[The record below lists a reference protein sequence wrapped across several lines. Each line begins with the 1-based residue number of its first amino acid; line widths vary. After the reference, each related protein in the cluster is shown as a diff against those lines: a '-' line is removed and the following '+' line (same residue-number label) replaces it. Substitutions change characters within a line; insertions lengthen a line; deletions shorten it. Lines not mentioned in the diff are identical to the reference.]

1 MSWGEWVVQSII
13 VILVSYNNY
22 LMSVTLLDLKNPTI
36 DLTGV
41 LPAFTCSIC
50 LNFG

>member
-1 MSWGEWVVQSII
+1 MQSII

-22 LMSVTLLDLKNPTI
+22 LMSVTLLDLKKNTI

-41 LPAFTCSIC
+41 LPAFTCSSW
-50 LNFG
+50 LNIG